1 VPDLHLVDAFTDVA
15 FAGNPAGVVL
25 LEDSTVDEVWAQ
37 QVAAEVGASETA
49 FLWPRPPAVQG
60 AAPHGAS
67 GGDLP
72 PHDPAGSRSNWGL
85 RWWTPTTEVDLCGH
99 ATLAA
104 AHVLRSRGLV
114 AHGHAVSFTTRS
126 GVLRAVGGTDGR
138 LWLDLPAWPVADH
151 PAPGDVDGLLGG
163 VAGRYLG
170 RTRVDQANDVIEVAD
185 TTALDAVVV
194 DPARVTALEGTGL
207 IVCCDGE
214 DTDAAMRYFA
224 PAVGVAEDPV
234 TGSAAC
240 TVAPLWA
247 ARLGRGDV
255 TIAQRSARGGRLW
268 TRVGPVEEGSGA
280 RPSGAPAATL
290 GAASGAPAADRGRV
304 AVGGHAVTTITGE
317 IVGP

>member
-1 VPDLHLVDAFTDVA
+1 MPDLHLVDAFTDTA

-25 LEDSTVDEVWAQ
+25 LGDGTVDEVWAQ

-49 FLWPRPPAVQG
+49 FLSPRPPAVTG
-60 AAPHGAS
+60 PAPHGAS

-72 PHDPAGSRSNWGL
+72 PDDPAGPGSDWGL

-104 AHVLRSRGLV
+104 AHVLRSRELV
-114 AHGHAVSFTTRS
+114 PAGSPVSFATRS
-126 GVLRAVGGTDGR
+126 GVLRAVSGADGR

-151 PAPGDVDGLLGG
+151 PAPEDVDGILGG

-170 RTRVDQANDVIEVAD
+170 RTRVDQANDIIEVAD

-194 DPARVTALEGTGL
+194 DPVRVTALGGTGL
-207 IVCCDGE
+207 IVCCDGDATE
-214 DTDAAMRYFA
+214 AAMRYFA

-247 ARLGRGDV
+247 ARLGRQAV
-255 TIAQRSARGGRLW
+255 TIEQRSARGGRLW
-268 TRVGPVEEGSGA
+268 TRVGPVAATSSGAGSG
-280 RPSGAPAATL
+280 PPAV
-290 GAASGAPAADRGRV
+290 DRGRV
-304 AVGGHAVTTITGE
+304 AVGGYAVTTITGH
-317 IVGP
+317 VLGP